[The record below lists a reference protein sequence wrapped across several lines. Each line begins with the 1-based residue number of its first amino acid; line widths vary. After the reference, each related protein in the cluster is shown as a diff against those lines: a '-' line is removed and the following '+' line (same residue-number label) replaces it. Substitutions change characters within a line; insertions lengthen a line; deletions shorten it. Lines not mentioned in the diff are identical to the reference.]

1 LQRGDLL
8 TKTLIQTID
17 YDILK
22 KATILM
28 IILIIPMS
36 YVHEIGHA
44 IICSLEENEFH
55 ISVGVNGGSIVC
67 IGQLENKIL
76 FYAFGGFFVTMV
88 SLIPLTNYS
97 WVKRNSWI
105 LIVSLSFALAHGINA
120 IVETVFNKWY
130 LENLTE
136 SLILLSLI
144 SFACYFLMLI
154 IFGKKRYS

>member
-1 LQRGDLL
+1 MHLVVFF
-8 TKTLIQTID
+8 
-17 YDILK
+17 
-22 KATILM
+22 ATI
-28 IILIIPMS
+28 
-36 YVHEIGHA
+36 
-44 IICSLEENEFH
+44 
-55 ISVGVNGGSIVC
+55 
-67 IGQLENKIL
+67 
-76 FYAFGGFFVTMV
+76 V
-88 SLIPLTNYS
+88 SLIPLINYS

-154 IFGKKRYS
+154 VFGRKV